1 MSAQTLKITLHS
13 IWLKVQEPRALSVI
27 YFFAYLAI
35 GLLGMFVAT
44 DPPRNVASSLGTGL
58 LTFWGGLLLVGGA
71 LGSFSVLPGI
81 WWLERAAT
89 LMCMTAVGI
98 YGVTMAAAPVTQLS
112 LRMAS
117 LCFIT
122 FSILAFAARL
132 VKIRHYAYDPEK

>member
-1 MSAQTLKITLHS
+1 MKQPIKCRLLKL
-13 IWLKVQEPRALSVI
+13 WLKVQEPRALSVI

-98 YGVTMAAAPVTQLS
+98 YGVTMASAPVTQLS
-112 LRMAS
+112 LRMAT
-117 LCFIT
+117 LCFIA

>member
-1 MSAQTLKITLHS
+1 MKSTLYS

-35 GLLGMFVAT
+35 GLLGLFVAT
-44 DPPRNVASSLGTGL
+44 DPPRNVQSSLGTGL
-58 LTFWGGLLLVGGA
+58 LTFWGGLLLTGGA

-89 LMCMTAVGI
+89 LMCMTAIGI
-98 YGVTMAAAPVTQLS
+98 YGVTMAAAPITQLS
-112 LRMAS
+112 LRMAT

-132 VKIRHYAYDPEK
+132 VKIRQYAYDPEK